1 MHAGS
6 WPPPPPGRTP
16 PRPDVPGEQ
25 PIANAS
31 DVEPAEPPRRRR
43 SGVLLVAVLLA
54 LALVAAAIG
63 SFGGLGPARHL
74 SLGAEGQ
81 YRFLHRTSDG
91 RPYRWDPCR
100 PIHYEANLAAAP
112 PGALD
117 DVREAVARVADA
129 SGDQFVF
136 DGTTTRTADQQIG
149 RAFQTGDTSTRW
161 LPLLIVW
168 VPHEHFDFL
177 AETHRAAAFA
187 MPRAGDGAGYATY
200 ESGLVAVDASGAIP
214 AGFEARYS
222 EGVVLMHELGHVMG
236 LAHVGDGDE
245 LMWSPNASGADDAP
259 DLSLNDW
266 GPGDRLG
273 LEILGAHDACPAASS

>member
-16 PRPDVPGEQ
+16 PRPDAQGVRSNGNGSNLEGE
-25 PIANAS
+25 
-31 DVEPAEPPRRRR
+31 EPPRRRR
-43 SGVLLVAVLLA
+43 FGVLAVAVLLA
-54 LALVAAAIG
+54 LALIATAIG
-63 SFGGLGPARHL
+63 SFGGLEPARHL
-74 SLGAEGQ
+74 ALGPEGQ
-81 YRFLHRTSDG
+81 YRFLRRTADG

-100 PIHYEANLAAAP
+100 PIHYEANVGDAP
-112 PGALD
+112 SGALD
-117 DVREAVARVADA
+117 DVRQAVARVADA
-129 SGDQFVF
+129 TGYRFVF

-149 RAFQTGDTSTRW
+149 RAFQTGDTSMRW

-187 MPRAGDGAGYATY
+187 MPRAGDGATYATY
-200 ESGLVAVDASGAIP
+200 ESGLVAIDAAGAIP

-236 LAHVGDGDE
+236 LAHVGDGGE
-245 LMWSPNASGADDAP
+245 LMWSPNAPGADDVP
-259 DLSLNDW
+259 DLGLNDW
-266 GPGDRLG
+266 GPGDRRG
-273 LEILGAHDACPAASS
+273 LQILGAHDACPAASG